1 MAIKIGIN
9 GFGRIGRLVFRAA
22 VAQPEKYEI
31 VGIND
36 PFIDVDYMVY
46 MVKYDTMQGRF
57 NGDICSKDGKLVVN
71 GMTISVYA
79 SKDPAEI
86 LGCDADYLHN
96 EGDDFIA
103 MAGQQ
108 YGYRGKKGAE
118 RLLKEVRVAFSG
130 GEMAEED
137 MDEMMLAIQEA
148 YIDAKKRNKKYTPQK
163 YLKQQ
168 EGTK

>member
-1 MAIKIGIN
+1 MRFGEKLRVLRKEKGLTQAELAKLAGVGLKTITNYEKGSTYPQNREVYGILA
-9 GFGRIGRLVFRAA
+9 R
-22 VAQPEKYEI
+22 
-31 VGIND
+31 
-36 PFIDVDYMVY
+36 
-46 MVKYDTMQGRF
+46 
-57 NGDICSKDGKLVVN
+57 
-71 GMTISVYA
+71 
-79 SKDPAEI
+79 I

-137 MDEMMLAIQEA
+137 MDIMMQAIQQA
-148 YIDAKKRNKKYTPQK
+148 YWIAKEKNRKFTPKKYRN
-163 YLKQQ
+163 
-168 EGTK
+168 EE